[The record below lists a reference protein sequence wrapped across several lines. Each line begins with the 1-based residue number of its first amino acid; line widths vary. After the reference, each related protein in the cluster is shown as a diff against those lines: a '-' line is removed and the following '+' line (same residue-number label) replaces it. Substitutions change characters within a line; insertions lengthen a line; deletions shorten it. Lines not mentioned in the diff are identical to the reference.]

1 VLTYGLSAAA
11 KPKQSAAPNVAP
23 KAAQKGTLSRISVS
37 IPEALVTALDRLVV
51 RRGFPSRSH
60 AIALVLRQFISNHR
74 DLLGEESMVGTIT
87 ILHNDLYD
95 VNNELAVVRQ
105 RRATEIISSMS
116 SQLAHGQTLAVML
129 ARGSGQSLKAIGE
142 EVGRLRGVTF
152 AQTQLVAPVASPLP
166 TSRAI
171 LGESLE
177 GMLERVSALP

>member
-1 VLTYGLSAAA
+1 VLTYGLSAV
-11 KPKQSAAPNVAP
+11 PKQSAAPNVAAKAVP
-23 KAAQKGTLSRISVS
+23 KGMLSRISVS
-37 IPEALVTALDRLVV
+37 IPEALVTAVDRLVV

-142 EVGRLRGVTF
+142 EVGRLRGVIF
-152 AQTQLVAPVASPLP
+152 AQTQLVAPVGSPSPAS
-166 TSRAI
+166 REI

-177 GMLERVSALP
+177 GMLERVSALS